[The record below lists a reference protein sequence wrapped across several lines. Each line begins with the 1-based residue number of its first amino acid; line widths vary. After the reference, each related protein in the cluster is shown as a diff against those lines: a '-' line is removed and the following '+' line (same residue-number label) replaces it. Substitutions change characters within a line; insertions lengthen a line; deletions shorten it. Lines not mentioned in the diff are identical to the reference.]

1 MIHARRGACLAHS
14 KYAHAR
20 RPGQA
25 MRVDTTHGSRMEQG
39 LEAELRARF
48 EVREERFEHE
58 GWAVELILPRAADE
72 LIDETDYASDERLP
86 YWAELWP
93 SARGLARHLLD
104 SAAPLVPS
112 ARPAGDGGDG
122 GWKGV
127 RVLELGCGVAL
138 PSLALRSRGADVLAT
153 DWYGDA
159 LRFARANAAR
169 NGLGSLR
176 TEMLDWRHPPPG
188 AAFGVVIAADVLYEQ
203 RNASILAALLPR
215 VTAPGGTVLVADPG
229 RVYAGEFLRAMEGA
243 GWAVDVAGVR
253 MEPSAAGAE
262 SRVRIH
268 ALRRAG

>member
-1 MIHARRGACLAHS
+1 
-14 KYAHAR
+14 
-20 RPGQA
+20 
-25 MRVDTTHGSRMEQG
+25 MEQA

-48 EVREERFEHE
+48 EVREEHFEHG

-104 SAAPLVPS
+104 EGSPNASPGA
-112 ARPAGDGGDG
+112 DGADG
-122 GWKGV
+122 WAGV

-138 PSLALRSRGADVLAT
+138 PSLALHGCGARVLAT

-169 NGLGSLR
+169 NGLAPLR

-188 AAFGVVIAADVLYEQ
+188 AGFDLVIAADVLYEP
-203 RNASILAALLPR
+203 RNAPILAALLPA

-229 RVYAGEFLRAMEGA
+229 RVYAGDFLRAMRA
-243 GWAVDVAGVR
+243 DGWQVDEAGVR
-253 MEPSAAGAE
+253 MEPSAVGAE

-268 ALRRAG
+268 RLRRAG

>member
-1 MIHARRGACLAHS
+1 
-14 KYAHAR
+14 
-20 RPGQA
+20 
-25 MRVDTTHGSRMEQG
+25 MEQA

-48 EVREERFEHE
+48 DVREEHFEHGE
-58 GWAVELILPRAADE
+58 WAVELILPRAADE

-104 SAAPLVPS
+104 QPGPGTAAGADV
-112 ARPAGDGGDG
+112 RE
-122 GWKGV
+122 GWAGV

-169 NGLGSLR
+169 NGLPPLR

-188 AAFGVVIAADVLYEQ
+188 EGFDLVIAADVLYEA
-203 RNASILAALLPR
+203 RNAGILAALLPA

-229 RVYAGEFLRAMEGA
+229 RVYAGEFLRAMGDS
-243 GWAVDVAGVR
+243 GWTAEEEDVR

-262 SRVRIH
+262 SRVRIYR
-268 ALRRAG
+268 LRRAG

>member
-1 MIHARRGACLAHS
+1 
-14 KYAHAR
+14 
-20 RPGQA
+20 
-25 MRVDTTHGSRMEQG
+25 MEQA

-48 EVREERFEHE
+48 DVREEHFAHA
-58 GWAVELILPRAADE
+58 GWEVELILPRAADE
-72 LIDETDYASDERLP
+72 LIDETEYGTDERLP

-104 SAAPLVPS
+104 EPVPS
-112 ARPAGDGGDG
+112 PSSADGAAGA
-122 GWKGV
+122 GWAGV

-138 PSLALRSRGADVLAT
+138 PSLALRSRGAQVLAT

-169 NGLGSLR
+169 NGLSPLR

-188 AAFGVVIAADVLYEQ
+188 AGFDLVIAADVLYEQ
-203 RNASILAALLPR
+203 RNVAILAALLPA

-229 RVYAGEFLRAMEGA
+229 RVYAGEFLRAMRQG
-243 GWAVDVAGVR
+243 GWAADEAGVR
-253 MEPSAAGAE
+253 MEPSAVGVE

-268 ALRRAG
+268 RLRRAG

>member
-1 MIHARRGACLAHS
+1 
-14 KYAHAR
+14 
-20 RPGQA
+20 
-25 MRVDTTHGSRMEQG
+25 MEQA
-39 LEAELRARF
+39 LEAELRTRF
-48 EVREERFEHE
+48 DVREEHFEHG

-93 SARGLARHLLD
+93 SARGLTRHLLD
-104 SAAPLVPS
+104 GPGPGAVGETEV
-112 ARPAGDGGDG
+112 RE
-122 GWKGV
+122 GWAGV

-138 PSLALRSRGADVLAT
+138 PSLALCSRGAEVLAT

-169 NGLGSLR
+169 NGLVPLH

-188 AAFGVVIAADVLYEQ
+188 AGFDLVIAADVLYES
-203 RNASILAALLPR
+203 RNVPILAALLPA
-215 VTAPGGTVLVADPG
+215 VTAEGGTVLVADPG
-229 RVYAGEFLRAMEGA
+229 RVYAGDFLRAMREG
-243 GWAVDVAGVR
+243 GWTAEEADVR

-268 ALRRAG
+268 RLRRAG